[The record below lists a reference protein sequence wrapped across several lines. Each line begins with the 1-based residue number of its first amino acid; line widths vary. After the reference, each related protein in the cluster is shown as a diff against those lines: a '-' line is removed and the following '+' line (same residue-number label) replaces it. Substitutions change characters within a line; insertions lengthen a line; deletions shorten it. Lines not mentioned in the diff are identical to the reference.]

1 MSEINHPFS
10 YKVSRNFL
18 SSERQPEN
26 VGNLRS
32 EDGDGNTACK
42 TYDDGIG
49 DKLNDS
55 SQLEHSQQ
63 DEQYACHQCGD
74 NKPRFTVLLDDAIDN
89 DDERTGRSS
98 MNSSLEKFFK
108 AVYSFGLNPNAFII
122 IYFFIRFFIQNVMYI
137 LQIACKSR

>member
-26 VGNLRS
+26 VGNLRG

-55 SQLEHSQQ
+55 SQLKNSQQ
-63 DEQYACHQCGD
+63 NKQYACHQCGD

-98 MNSSLEKFFK
+98 NLYLASTHQRDDETG
-108 AVYSFGLNPNAFII
+108 YD
-122 IYFFIRFFIQNVMYI
+122 
-137 LQIACKSR
+137 SRNDTFLR